1 MRMPGLFRARPLAM
15 VIVWLCLV
23 VSSSDLAE
31 SQDQY
36 IVLNILPEIQRIDS
50 SFAQIRRLKVENTST
65 GFGLG
70 IGGIF
75 SYLNESREECKGH
88 LLEFLSFAE
97 RYDIPVVV
105 QLDGEQWWKARPDLW
120 NWWDPGRE
128 GYDPQNAYNVEW
140 SGWGPRNALKIAWR
154 NWGRQIRVLPPP
166 NFMSSR
172 YREACHAEMRV
183 LVPLILDWWK
193 NLPAAKKN
201 LLLGIKL
208 GWESSIGVN
217 SFYYPGGNLLLDHPE
232 GDDPHTEIK
241 GERIPDRGVDTIGYA
256 AVFTA
261 HLGSSGPITE
271 EQLFKIVRYHL
282 DDLCGL
288 AAGLGVPREKIFTH
302 MGGWKDEELLYD
314 AAVNKYS
321 CPGWSF
327 YRYAYDPSKDL
338 GVRRARQKSDA
349 PYWAAVE
356 WMLLDSTRVE
366 TWRIGIANTL
376 ADPQCRYMCVYNWEG
391 IKDTPGA
398 VQAIREALNSPK
410 QKQ

>member
-1 MRMPGLFRARPLAM
+1 MRMPGLLRARRLVIA
-15 VIVWLCLV
+15 IVWLCLV
-23 VSSSDLAE
+23 VSSRHLADC
-31 SQDQY
+31 QDQY
-36 IVLNILPEIQRIDS
+36 IVLNILPEIQKIDS
-50 SFAQIRRLKVENTST
+50 SFEQIRRLKKEDTPT

-75 SYLNESREECKGH
+75 SYLNESREQCRGH
-88 LLEFLSFAE
+88 LLEFLSLAE
-97 RYDIPVVV
+97 RYDIPVLV

-120 NWWDPGRE
+120 NWWDPKRE

-140 SGWGPRNALKIAWR
+140 SGWGPRHALKIAWR

-166 NFMSSR
+166 NFMSPR
-172 YREACHAEMRV
+172 YREACHAEMRIF
-183 LVPLILDWWK
+183 VPIIVDWWK
-193 NLPAAKKN
+193 KLPAGKKK

-217 SFYYPGGNLLLDHPE
+217 SFYYPDGNLLLDHPE
-232 GDDPHTEIK
+232 SEDPHTEIK

-256 AVFTA
+256 AVFTG
-261 HLGSSGPITE
+261 HLGSAGPITE
-271 EQLFKIVRYHL
+271 EQLYKIVRYHL
-282 DDLCGL
+282 DDLCSL
-288 AAGLGVPREKIFTH
+288 AAELGVPREKIFTH

-314 AAVNKYS
+314 AAVNKFS

-327 YRYAYDPSKDL
+327 YRYAFDPSKDL
-338 GVRRARQKSDA
+338 GVRRAWSKSDA

-366 TWRIGIANTL
+366 TWRTGIANTL
-376 ADPQCRYMCVYNWEG
+376 ADPKCRYMCVYNWEG
-391 IKDTPGA
+391 IMDTPGA

-410 QKQ
+410 RKP